1 MDRYIQN
8 VICSTFAILL
18 WFEHLH
24 VPAHIY
30 TRPYT
35 QNQKVAEQLLLV
47 IKDKL
52 HHLLQSN
59 NSNGASSLS
68 HCVCFYRKWAGKEAE
83 KITNQTIAVISLDI
97 DLLAFPFYENNPV
110 CGNLCPFDGQPD
122 PNHARVPPYKHLL
135 DLSVYPFLSQ
145 NKAC

>member
-24 VPAHIY
+24 VPAHSY
-30 TRPYT
+30 THPYT

-68 HCVCFYRKWAGKEAE
+68 HCVFTGNERVKKQRKLPTK
-83 KITNQTIAVISLDI
+83 Q
-97 DLLAFPFYENNPV
+97 
-110 CGNLCPFDGQPD
+110 
-122 PNHARVPPYKHLL
+122 
-135 DLSVYPFLSQ
+135 
-145 NKAC
+145 